1 MVVRHMT
8 PCPDALRGA
17 APMRPYRGC
26 HGRVVRKVGKYA
38 DEARLGLW
46 GGLQV
51 CDHSDARMVV
61 RGEREREREG
71 GRDGWPPVQRSR
83 APVQGLVPLVCAQN
97 RSMTAAANIGD
108 SRQILRAA

>member
-61 RGEREREREG
+61 RGERERERETG
-71 GRDGWPPVQRSR
+71 DGTVGRPFS
-83 APVQGLVPLVCAQN
+83 APGRPCKGSYRWCVRRTGL
-97 RSMTAAANIGD
+97 
-108 SRQILRAA
+108 